1 MTILFIVNILFGDF
15 MDKNEFLKAI
25 AEILMTDV
33 NNLQEETTLDS
44 FSEFDSIGYLEITML
59 LEKELK
65 IEINPSDIKSLK
77 TIKDL
82 LKLGKFA

>member
-1 MTILFIVNILFGDF
+1 

>member
-1 MTILFIVNILFGDF
+1 
-15 MDKNEFLKAI
+15 MDKNEFLKVI

-82 LKLGKFA
+82 LKLGKFV

>member
-1 MTILFIVNILFGDF
+1 
-15 MDKNEFLKAI
+15 MDKKEFLKAI
-25 AEILMTDV
+25 AEILMTNE
-33 NNLQEETTLDS
+33 NNLKEETELNS
-44 FSEFDSIGYLEITML
+44 FPDFDSIGYLEITML

-65 IEINPSDIKSLK
+65 IEVNPSEIRSLK

>member
-1 MTILFIVNILFGDF
+1 

-65 IEINPSDIKSLK
+65 IEINPSGIKSLK